1 MKIIKNA
8 GGGWQ
13 LFLKNAGGERVNIN
27 YYINNHNIAIFILS
41 LLLKIRV
48 DAKNNNN
55 RTNIRETRVFITN
68 KLINKTTKAVQSR
81 AAIFSFIVRLK
92 VMRQIAC
99 ILRPT
104 LHGSNIMLHIRCFS
118 PTVT

>member
-1 MKIIKNA
+1 MLAVA
-8 GGGWQ
+8 GNF
-13 LFLKNAGGERVNIN
+13 FLNAGGERVNMN
-27 YYINNHNIAIFILS
+27 YYVNNHNIAILILS

-55 RTNIRETRVFITN
+55 RTHIRETRVFITN

-99 ILRPT
+99 I
-104 LHGSNIMLHIRCFS
+104 
-118 PTVT
+118 